1 VAVRRL
7 GVRDGDSV
15 RRLRLRA
22 LRDAPDA
29 FGSTY
34 EREVA
39 FSWEVWEARLVSNTN
54 AHFVF
59 ETAQQGPVGLV
70 SVVRDDTDQEVAY
83 LVGMWVDARVRG
95 MGAADALVTEA
106 IGWAEGQPVSILRL
120 HVTEGNVPAERLYLR
135 HGFVKTGDSIDRER
149 DGAVEFEMERSV
161 RAS

>member
-1 VAVRRL
+1 L
-7 GVRDGDSV
+7 V

-29 FGSTY
+29 FDSTH

-39 FSWEVWEARLVSNTN
+39 FPPEVWETRLASNTN

-59 ETAQQGPVGLV
+59 EAAEDGGPAGLV
-70 SVVRDDTDQEVAY
+70 SVVRDHTDPTVAY
-83 LVGMWVDARVRG
+83 LVGMWVDARLRG

-106 IGWAEGQPVSILRL
+106 IGWAERQPVAILRL

-135 HGFVKTGDSIDRER
+135 HGFVKTGDSFARER
-149 DGAVEFEMERSV
+149 DGAVELEMERSV
-161 RAS
+161 RASSST